1 MPLLP
6 AKATGYAISLPD
18 LLASRDERQSRQKIW
33 LARHRTPLISFT
45 VVAPGPVKDSELSI
59 RIFNHGMKAL
69 HKLMEKA
76 GWTIREQAFNASGT
90 GPEALFAIDAAAH
103 DMKQALI
110 ELEHSHPLGRL
121 WDFDILTA
129 EGELLS
135 RHDFALSARRCL
147 VCERPA
153 AECARGRTHPLSDL
167 LSRMEALLRDV
178 DRVIYS

>member
-6 AKATGYAISLPD
+6 EKATGCAVSLPR

-33 LARHRTPLISFT
+33 LVRHRTPLISFT
-45 VVAPGPVKDSELSI
+45 VVTPGPVKDSELSI
-59 RIFNHGMKAL
+59 RIFNHGVKAL
-69 HKLMEKA
+69 HTLIEKT
-76 GWTIREQAFNASGT
+76 GWTIREQSYNVSDT
-90 GPEALFAIDAAAH
+90 GPEALFAIDATAH

-135 RHDFALSARRCL
+135 RRDFALSARRCL

-153 AECARGRTHPLSDL
+153 AECARGKTHPLPDL
-167 LSRMEALLRDV
+167 LSRMEALLRDA
-178 DRVIYS
+178 DLVIYN